1 MKMVTSML
9 SLDDFKQITLED
21 KPLFDKHY
29 KKFPPIH
36 SDNVF
41 TTLIS
46 WMEYANYHF
55 TFLDDTLIIYSNI
68 DNQIRFRPPSG
79 KFKIDVFDQL
89 INLAK
94 KQDSDYPLGVI
105 DLKTKEW
112 MLKVYPNIKFEEHQ
126 DYYDYVY
133 LSKDL
138 AELKGS
144 AYAKIRNRLNKF
156 KKNNEYLVEKIS
168 EENMNEI
175 QEFLKRWCLWKD
187 CESDPILENEKK
199 AIIYSIA
206 KFFDLK
212 LSGILFRINNA
223 IEAISVFEEINPDT
237 SVVHYEKGSPDFDG
251 IYKAINQETA
261 KLLQNNYKY
270 INRESDMG
278 IPGLK
283 KAKVS
288 YNPHHMVKVYH
299 VDKQGLSF

>member
-1 MKMVTSML
+1 MKKVNRML
-9 SLDDFKQITLED
+9 SLDDFKPITLDD

-29 KKFPPIH
+29 ENYPPIH
-36 SDNVF
+36 SDNIF

-46 WMEYANYHF
+46 WKGYSNYNF
-55 TFLDDTLIIYSNI
+55 TFLDDNLIIYSNI
-68 DNQIRFRPPSG
+68 NNKIRFRPPSG
-79 KFKIDVFDQL
+79 KFKKDVFDQV

-94 KQDSDYPLGVI
+94 KQDSDYPFGVI

-112 MLKVYPNIKFEEHQ
+112 MSKVYPKIKFEEHR
-126 DYYDYVY
+126 DFYDYVY

-138 AELKGS
+138 AELQGS
-144 AYAKIRNRLNKF
+144 SYAKIRNRLNKF

-199 AIIYSIA
+199 AILYSMS

-223 IEAISVFEEINPDT
+223 IESIAVFEGMNPAT
-237 SVVHYEKGSPDFDG
+237 AVVHYEKGSPDYDG

-261 KLLQNNYKY
+261 KLLQNNYKF
-270 INRESDMG
+270 INREPDMG
-278 IPGLK
+278 IPGLRR
-283 KAKVS
+283 AKLS
-288 YNPHHMVKVYH
+288 YQPHHMVEVFH
-299 VDKQGLSF
+299 VDRHSLSL